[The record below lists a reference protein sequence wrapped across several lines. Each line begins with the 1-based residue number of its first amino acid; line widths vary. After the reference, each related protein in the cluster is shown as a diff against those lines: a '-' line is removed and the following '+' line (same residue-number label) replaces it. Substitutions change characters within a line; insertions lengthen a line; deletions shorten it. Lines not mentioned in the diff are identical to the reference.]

1 METLNNMEP
10 SLASNEFL
18 DWMCIGIR
26 REAEDLKSA
35 TYRFTTQRYV
45 NNASTGPV
53 SGTLSIDK
61 QTGSIKLV
69 VPMPGDD
76 EKRVF
81 IRAAQKIG
89 RHWSQGNLPE
99 NTAYVAG

>member
-1 METLNNMEP
+1 MEP
-10 SLASNEFL
+10 TLTSDEFL
-18 DWMCIGIR
+18 DWMCIGMR

-35 TYRFTTQRYV
+35 TYRFTTERYV
-45 NNASTGPV
+45 DDTSTGPV

-61 QTGSIKLV
+61 QTGAIKLV

-89 RHWSQGNLPE
+89 RHWAQGNLPE
-99 NTAYVAG
+99 TTTYVAG